1 MIPSKSLDVDLELQ
15 RPGSPRLE
23 VRCSISLGKTY
34 LLGVCGPSG
43 SGKTSFLRMLAGLL
57 SPDRGSIVM
66 GDSVWFDRDTGIDFP
81 TERRAISYLPQ
92 NVCLFPHMTIR
103 ENLLFA
109 AESAR
114 PEKKRRFFA
123 FSAGAGLYGKSP
135 DGYAEELARLSTLF
149 GIEDLMDKKVGK
161 ISGGQAR
168 KVALA
173 RMFLKPCSLYL
184 LDEPLTG
191 IDPAARQSLTGV
203 ILGILEQ
210 TGVPAIW
217 VTHSP
222 DEVACVANEMAEFS
236 ISESEDRAGWLQRTP
251 AARDKFF
258 ETG

>member
-1 MIPSKSLDVDLELQ
+1 MIPSKSLDIDLELQ
-15 RPGSPRLE
+15 RPGAPRLE
-23 VRCSISLGKTY
+23 IRGSINLGRTF
-34 LLGVCGPSG
+34 LLGVSGPSG

-66 GDSVWFDRDTGIDFP
+66 GDTVWFDREKGIETP
-81 TERRAISYLPQ
+81 TEHREISYLPQ

-114 PEKKRRFFA
+114 PEKTRMAFPFF
-123 FSAGAGLYGKSP
+123 SGSGRYGKTP
-135 DGYAEELARLSTLF
+135 KELDEKLARLSTVF
-149 GIEDLMDKKVGK
+149 GIEDLMNKKVGEL
-161 ISGGQAR
+161 SGGQSR

-184 LDEPLTG
+184 LDEPLTA
-191 IDPAARQSLTGV
+191 IDPAARRMLTGV
-203 ILGILEQ
+203 ILNILDEA
-210 TGVPAIW
+210 GAPAIW

-236 ISESEDRAGWLQRTP
+236 ISETEDKAGWCQKPPRH
-251 AARDKFF
+251 F
-258 ETG
+258 GGQ